1 MIHSKSEFNV
11 DSKSVLIFDTPSIL
25 LELRAFECT
34 KVHQKKS
41 LEQR

>member
-34 KVHQKKS
+34 KVHHKKS
-41 LEQR
+41 LEQQ